1 MTGPAK
7 RRYILAASDAPALAH
22 AAADVTNA
30 MCVALHK
37 AELERDELGMQLT
50 LAHSDLAKAHDTI
63 DVARAELAQV
73 RAELAEARGARL
85 SSVLGGCCEFIAQR
99 DALLA
104 QVAALTAEVAPLR
117 ELRAAADGARSVFTS
132 EPVMR
137 ALFACIHGAYV
148 KTENAPA
155 VDRGASGA

>member
-1 MTGPAK
+1 VSGPVK

-30 MCVALHK
+30 MVVALCK
-37 AELERDELGMQLT
+37 AESERDALAMQL
-50 LAHSDLAKAHDTI
+50 S
-63 DVARAELAQV
+63 EV

-85 SSVLGGCCEFIAQR
+85 SSVLTGCCEFIAQR

-104 QVAALTAEVAPLR
+104 RVSELTLIARDCERERDAARAYGAKLR
-117 ELRAAADGARSVFTS
+117 NDIAML
-132 EPVMR
+132 
-137 ALFACIHGAYV
+137 V

-155 VDRGASGA
+155 VDRGATGA